1 MTSGCTRNFWMGRSA
16 AEKNKLSPSGS
27 RNPVF
32 RVTGGDTVHYTNEE
46 LRMQGFAT
54 SQRHCPDITIQSMAF
69 SYAGPALTSLNK
81 AWPFLTLAQPL
92 HHKIPDG
99 RTHHELKSLSI
110 WNATCYRG
118 HYLDSFFLHLLRWG
132 HEKR

>member
-1 MTSGCTRNFWMGRSA
+1 
-16 AEKNKLSPSGS
+16 
-27 RNPVF
+27 
-32 RVTGGDTVHYTNEE
+32 
-46 LRMQGFAT
+46 MQVFAT
-54 SQRHCPDITIQSMAF
+54 SQRHCPDITKQSMAF

-118 HYLDSFFLHLLRWG
+118 HYLDPFFLHLLRWG